1 MKLLDIYLQ
10 ISAFY
15 FFILCVLASRM
26 NHSLFLKQIHLK
38 ELGIQINHMHE
49 KLYEHCP
56 NYFQNPNIES
66 IIGRRSSVDL
76 SLDLK
81 IELAEKTLEYL
92 IQEFGN
98 CTSSS
103 SVTTLQASTKPHTPT
118 TPNTIA
124 SQPTFTSTHTHPHT
138 TTISCKLLNPYLT
151 NGLSHHYHLEEST
164 FILGALGVFSFFF
177 F

>member
-1 MKLLDIYLQ
+1 MISLDIYLQ
-10 ISAFY
+10 ISAFSC
-15 FFILCVLASRM
+15 FILCVLVSSVD
-26 NHSLFLKQIHLK
+26 HSLFLKQIHLK

-56 NYFQNPNIES
+56 NYFQNPNIDL
-66 IIGRRSSVDL
+66 IIGRRSTVYL

-81 IELAEKTLEYL
+81 IELAGKTLEYL

-103 SVTTLQASTKPHTPT
+103 SVTTPKASTKPHTPT
-118 TPNTIA
+118 TPNTIT
-124 SQPTFTSTHTHPHT
+124 SQPTLTSTHTYPHT
-138 TTISCKLLNPYLT
+138 TTISCELLNPYFT

-164 FILGALGVFSFFF
+164 FILEALRVFLFFSF
-177 F
+177 